1 MGRER
6 RAGVRRDVAIRAM
19 AAAVTLAWLTLAGCA
34 QLGGGTGSNGGDAA
48 TWTVVDPAAV
58 TEDTTELEI
67 GVTRLG
73 CSSGVTGEVLEP
85 VVTYEPDQIV
95 ITVDVAR
102 FTAGAADCQ
111 GNDVVVV
118 TVELDEPIGQRPL
131 VDGACLKGEAADT
144 SFCES
149 ATRWPA

>member
-1 MGRER
+1 
-6 RAGVRRDVAIRAM
+6 M
-19 AAAVTLAWLTLAGCA
+19 AAVATLACAAALVGCA

-48 TWTVVDPAAV
+48 TWIVMDPAAV
-58 TEDTTELEI
+58 SEDTTELDI

-73 CSSGVTGEVLEP
+73 CASGVTGEVLEP
-85 VVTYEPDQIV
+85 VVAYEPDQIV

-118 TVELDEPIGQRPL
+118 TVQLDEPIGQRPL
-131 VDGACLKGEAADT
+131 VDGACLEGEAADT
-144 SFCES
+144 SFCVS
-149 ATRWPA
+149 DTRWQA